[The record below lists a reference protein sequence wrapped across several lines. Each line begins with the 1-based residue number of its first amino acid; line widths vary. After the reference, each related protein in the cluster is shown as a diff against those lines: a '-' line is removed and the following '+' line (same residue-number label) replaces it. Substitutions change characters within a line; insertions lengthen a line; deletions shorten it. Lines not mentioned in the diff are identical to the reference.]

1 MWRGVALCAFAQSMT
16 HVDQTLSR
24 LNDRVP
30 RGVLGNTQM
39 PTLEQEKIAVIGL
52 GYVGL
57 PVALS
62 FGRKLPTVG
71 FDIRQRRVDELKKG
85 HDETMEVTG
94 DQLAGATKLEMTA
107 DPAKLAECTFYI
119 VAVPTPIDSNNR
131 PDLGPMI
138 SASKTIGPHLKKG
151 DIVVYESTVYPGVTE
166 EVCGPIL
173 DEKSGLKNG
182 VDYFLGYSPER
193 INPGDKEHTFEKIVK
208 VVSGQTPESLER
220 VAKVYA
226 SVVTAGVHRA
236 PSIKVA
242 EAAKVIENTQ
252 RDLNIAL
259 MNELALIFDRMGIRT
274 ADVLEAAGTKWN
286 FLKFSP
292 GLVGGHCIGVDPY
305 YLTTKAQELGY
316 LPEVILAG
324 RRINNNVGAF
334 LAQKT
339 VKMLVQ
345 QGDVP
350 LKKSKVGILGLTFK
364 ENVPDLR
371 NSKIPDIV
379 NELAQY
385 GIDAMVHDPLG
396 DPKEAH
402 EEYKIEITPLEKFQQ
417 LDALILAVSHKEYI
431 GNPAGLYERVKDGGA
446 VIDVKSV
453 LSPTV
458 KPPRGIRLW
467 SL

>member
-1 MWRGVALCAFAQSMT
+1 MFS
-16 HVDQTLSR
+16 S
-24 LNDRVP
+24 
-30 RGVLGNTQM
+30 QM
-39 PTLEQEKIAVIGL
+39 STLEQEKIAVIGL

-71 FDIRQRRVDELKKG
+71 FDIRQRRIDELKKG
-85 HDETMEVTG
+85 HDDTLEVTA
-94 DQLAGATKLEMTA
+94 DQLTGATKLEMTA
-107 DPAKLAECTFYI
+107 DPSKLADCTFYI
-119 VAVPTPIDSNNR
+119 VAVPTPIDINNR

-138 SASKTIGPHLKKG
+138 SASKTIGPHLRKG

-193 INPGDKEHTFEKIVK
+193 INPGDKEHTFEKIMK
-208 VVSGQTPESLER
+208 VVAGQTPEALER
-220 VAKVYA
+220 VARVYA
-226 SVVTAGVHRA
+226 SVVTAGVHKA

-324 RRINNNVGAF
+324 RRINNNVGPF
-334 LAQKT
+334 LAQKC
-339 VKMLVQ
+339 VKMLTQ
-345 QGDVP
+345 HDVP
-350 LKKSKVGILGLTFK
+350 LRKAKVGIFGLTFK

-379 NELAQY
+379 AELAQY

-396 DPKEAH
+396 NPREAF
-402 EEYKIEITPLEKFQQ
+402 EEYKIEITPLEKLVQ
-417 LDALILAVSHKEYI
+417 LDAMILAVAHKEYI
-431 GNPAGLYERVKDGGA
+431 ENPAALYERVKDGGA
-446 VIDVKSV
+446 VIDVKSS
-453 LSPTV
+453 LPTSL
-458 KPPRGIRLW
+458 KPPRGIRVW